1 MTLNGGDASLMIVTR
16 TIPDLRGALRAPAAP
31 VGLVPTMGYL
41 HEGHLSLV
49 EAARAECPTV
59 IVSIFVNPTQFGPN
73 EDFADYPR
81 DEERD
86 LELLR
91 QAGAHIAFLPS
102 VEQIYPPGDSTR
114 VRVGGLTEVLEG
126 ERRPGHF
133 EGVATVVAR
142 LFLLVQPDRAYF
154 GEKDAQQLAVL
165 RRMAA
170 DMHFPLEVIGC
181 PTVREPDGLARSS
194 RNIYLTP
201 EERAQAPALH
211 AGLQAAAAAFGN
223 GERDAS
229 VLRALVREHVA
240 AQPLAEIDY
249 ISLADSVTLAEIE
262 GAIEA
267 PALLS
272 LAVRFGAARL
282 IDNVTLRA

>member
-1 MTLNGGDASLMIVTR
+1 MLIVAR
-16 TIPDLRGALRAPAAP
+16 TIDELRGALRAPAAP

-49 EAARAECPTV
+49 QAAKVQCPTV
-59 IVSIFVNPTQFGPN
+59 VVSIFVNPTQFGPN
-73 EDFADYPR
+73 EDFEDYPR
-81 DEERD
+81 DEDRD
-86 LELLR
+86 LDLLAD
-91 QAGAHIAFLPS
+91 AGADIAFIPS
-102 VEQIYPPGDSTR
+102 VEEVYPPGDSTR

-133 EGVATVVAR
+133 EGVATVVSR
-142 LFLLVQPDRAYF
+142 LYLMVAPDRAYF

-165 RRMAA
+165 KRMTA
-170 DMHFPLEVIGC
+170 DMRFPIEVVGC
-181 PTVREPDGLARSS
+181 PTVREPDGLALSS

-201 EERAQAPALH
+201 EERRQAPALH
-211 AGLQAAAAAFGN
+211 AGLQAAGAAFEEGV
-223 GERDAS
+223 RDAS
-229 VLRALVREHVA
+229 ALRSRVRDHIA

-249 ISLADSVTLAEIE
+249 VSLADPETLAELE
-262 GAIEA
+262 GLIKP

>member
-1 MTLNGGDASLMIVTR
+1 MIVAR
-16 TIPDLRGALRAPAAP
+16 TIADLHAALRAPAAP

-59 IVSIFVNPTQFGPN
+59 IVSVFVNPTQFGPN
-73 EDFADYPR
+73 EDFEDYPR

-86 LELLR
+86 LELLAD
-91 QAGAHIAFLPS
+91 AGAHVAFVPS
-102 VEQIYPPGDSTR
+102 AEEIYPAGDSTR

-133 EGVATVVAR
+133 EGVATVVSR
-142 LFLLVQPDRAYF
+142 LYLIVAPDRAYF

-165 RRMAA
+165 RRMTA
-170 DMHFPLEVIGC
+170 DMQFPIEVVGC
-181 PTVREPDGLARSS
+181 PTVREPDGLALSS

-211 AGLQAAAAAFGN
+211 AGLLAAVEAFEN
-223 GERDAS
+223 GVRDAS
-229 VLRALVREHVA
+229 ALRAVVRDRIA

-249 ISLADSVTLAEIE
+249 VSLADSETLAELE
-262 GAIEA
+262 GLIKP

>member
-1 MTLNGGDASLMIVTR
+1 MLIVAR
-16 TIPDLRGALRAPAAP
+16 TIADLRAALRAPAAP
-31 VGLVPTMGYL
+31 VGLVPTMGFL

-59 IVSIFVNPTQFGPN
+59 VVSIFVNPTQFGPN
-73 EDFADYPR
+73 EDFEDYPR
-81 DEERD
+81 DEDRD
-86 LELLR
+86 LDLLAD
-91 QAGAHIAFLPS
+91 AGADIAFVPS
-102 VEQIYPPGDSTR
+102 AGEIYPPGDSTR

-133 EGVATVVAR
+133 EGVATVVSR
-142 LFLLVQPDRAYF
+142 LYLMVGPDRAYF

-165 RRMAA
+165 KRMTA
-170 DMHFPLEVIGC
+170 DMRFPIEVVGC
-181 PTVREPDGLARSS
+181 PTVREPDGLALSS
-194 RNIYLTP
+194 RNVYLTP

-211 AGLQAAAAAFGN
+211 AGLQAAVAAFEN
-223 GERDAS
+223 GVRDAS
-229 VLRALVREHVA
+229 ALRAVVRDRIA

-249 ISLADSVTLAEIE
+249 VSLADSETLAELE
-262 GAIEA
+262 GLIKP

>member
-1 MTLNGGDASLMIVTR
+1 MLIVAR
-16 TIPDLRGALRAPAAP
+16 TIADLRMALRAPAAP
-31 VGLVPTMGYL
+31 LGLVPTMGYL

-49 EAARAECPTV
+49 EAAKAQCPTV
-59 IVSIFVNPTQFGPN
+59 VVSLFVNPTQFGPN
-73 EDFADYPR
+73 EDFEDYPR
-81 DEERD
+81 DEDRD
-86 LELLR
+86 LDLLGD
-91 QAGAHIAFLPS
+91 AGADIAFIPS
-102 VEQIYPPGDSTR
+102 VEEIYPAGDSTR

-126 ERRPGHF
+126 DRRPGHF

-142 LFLLVQPDRAYF
+142 LFLMVQPDRAYF

-165 RRMAA
+165 KRMTA
-170 DMHFPLEVIGC
+170 DMQFPIEVVGC
-181 PTVREPDGLARSS
+181 PTVREPDGLALSS

-201 EERAQAPALH
+201 EERTQAPALH
-211 AGLQAAAAAFGN
+211 AGLRAAAEAFAA

-229 VLRALVREHVA
+229 ALRALVRDHIA
-240 AQPLAEIDY
+240 AQPRAEIDY
-249 ISLADSVTLAEIE
+249 ISLADSGTLAEIE
-262 GAIEA
+262 GAVEP

>member
-1 MTLNGGDASLMIVTR
+1 MLIVAR
-16 TIPDLRGALRAPAAP
+16 TIDELRGSLRAPAAP

-49 EAARAECPTV
+49 QAAKAQCPTV
-59 IVSIFVNPTQFGPN
+59 VVSIFVNPTQFGPN
-73 EDFADYPR
+73 EDFEDYPR
-81 DEERD
+81 DEDRD
-86 LELLR
+86 LDLLGD
-91 QAGAHIAFLPS
+91 AGADIAFIPS
-102 VEQIYPPGDSTR
+102 VEEIYPPGDSTR

-133 EGVATVVAR
+133 EGVATVVSR
-142 LFLLVQPDRAYF
+142 LYLMVAPDRAYF

-165 RRMAA
+165 KRMTA
-170 DMHFPLEVIGC
+170 DMRFPIEVVGC
-181 PTVREPDGLARSS
+181 PTVREPDGLALSS

-201 EERAQAPALH
+201 EERRQAPALH
-211 AGLQAAAAAFGN
+211 AGLQAAVAAIEDGV
-223 GERDAS
+223 RDAS
-229 VLRALVREHVA
+229 TLRARVRDHIA

-249 ISLADSVTLAEIE
+249 VSLADPETLSELE
-262 GAIEA
+262 GLIKP

>member
-1 MTLNGGDASLMIVTR
+1 MLIVARSIAELR
-16 TIPDLRGALRAPAAP
+16 TALRAPAAP
-31 VGLVPTMGYL
+31 VGLVPTMGFL

-49 EAARAECPTV
+49 EAAKAQCPTV
-59 IVSIFVNPTQFGPN
+59 VVSIFVNPTQFGPN
-73 EDFADYPR
+73 EDFEDYPR
-81 DEERD
+81 DEDRD
-86 LELLR
+86 LDLLGD
-91 QAGAHIAFLPS
+91 AGADIAFMPS
-102 VEQIYPPGDSTR
+102 VEEIYPHGDSTR

-126 ERRPGHF
+126 DRRPGHF

-142 LFLLVQPDRAYF
+142 LFLIVQPDRAYF

-165 RRMAA
+165 RRMTA
-170 DMHFPLEVIGC
+170 DMHFPVEVVGC

-201 EERAQAPALH
+201 DERAQAPALH
-211 AGLQAAAAAFGN
+211 AGLRAAAAAFED

-229 VLRALVREHVA
+229 ALRTLVRNRIA
-240 AQPLAEIDY
+240 AEPLAEIDY
-249 ISLADSVTLAEIE
+249 ISLADSETLAEIE
-262 GAIEA
+262 GAVEP

-282 IDNVTLRA
+282 IDNVTLGDGRT

>member
-1 MTLNGGDASLMIVTR
+1 MLIVAR
-16 TIPDLRGALRAPAAP
+16 TIDELRGALRAPAAP

-49 EAARAECPTV
+49 QAAKAQCPTV
-59 IVSIFVNPTQFGPN
+59 VVSIFVNPTQFGPN
-73 EDFADYPR
+73 EDFEDYPR
-81 DEERD
+81 DEDRD
-86 LELLR
+86 LDLLAD
-91 QAGAHIAFLPS
+91 AGADIAFIPS
-102 VEQIYPPGDSTR
+102 VEEVYPPGDSTR

-133 EGVATVVAR
+133 EGVATVVSR
-142 LFLLVQPDRAYF
+142 LYLMVAPDRAYF

-165 RRMAA
+165 KRMTA
-170 DMHFPLEVIGC
+170 DMRFPIEVVGC
-181 PTVREPDGLARSS
+181 PTVREPDGLALSS

-201 EERAQAPALH
+201 EERRQAPALH
-211 AGLQAAAAAFGN
+211 AGLQAARAAFEDGV
-223 GERDAS
+223 RDAS
-229 VLRALVREHVA
+229 ALRARVRDHIA

-249 ISLADSVTLAEIE
+249 ISLADPETLAELE
-262 GAIEA
+262 GLIRP

>member
-1 MTLNGGDASLMIVTR
+1 MTVAR
-16 TIPDLRGALRAPAAP
+16 TLADLRMALRSPAAP

-41 HEGHLSLV
+41 HRGHISLV

-59 IVSIFVNPTQFGPN
+59 VVSLFVNPTQFGPN
-73 EDFADYPR
+73 EDFEDYPR
-81 DEERD
+81 DEDRD
-86 LELLR
+86 LDLLGD
-91 QAGAHIAFLPS
+91 AGADIAFIPS
-102 VEQIYPPGDSTR
+102 VEEIYPAGDSTR

-142 LFLLVQPDRAYF
+142 LFLMVAPDRAYF

-165 RRMAA
+165 KRMTA
-170 DMHFPLEVIGC
+170 DMQFPIEVVGC
-181 PTVREPDGLARSS
+181 PTVREPDGLALSS

-211 AGLQAAAAAFGN
+211 AGLQAAVAAFEN
-223 GERDAS
+223 GVRDAS
-229 VLRALVREHVA
+229 ALRAVVRDQLA

-249 ISLADSVTLAEIE
+249 VSLADSETLMELE
-262 GAIEA
+262 GLIKP

>member
-1 MTLNGGDASLMIVTR
+1 MLTVAR
-16 TIPDLRGALRAPAAP
+16 TIADLRMALRSPAAP

-41 HEGHLSLV
+41 HRGHISLV

-59 IVSIFVNPTQFGPN
+59 VVSLFVNPTQFGPN
-73 EDFADYPR
+73 EDFEDYPR
-81 DEERD
+81 DEDRD
-86 LELLR
+86 LDLLGD
-91 QAGAHIAFLPS
+91 AGADIVFIPS
-102 VEQIYPPGDSTR
+102 VEEIYPAGDSTR

-142 LFLLVQPDRAYF
+142 LFLMVAPDRAYF

-165 RRMAA
+165 KRMTA
-170 DMHFPLEVIGC
+170 DMQFPIEVVGC
-181 PTVREPDGLARSS
+181 PTVREPDGLALSS

-211 AGLQAAAAAFGN
+211 AGLQAAVAAFEN
-223 GERDAS
+223 GVRDAS
-229 VLRALVREHVA
+229 ALRAVVRDQLA

-249 ISLADSVTLAEIE
+249 VSLADSETLAELDGLIKP
-262 GAIEA
+262 

>member
-1 MTLNGGDASLMIVTR
+1 
-16 TIPDLRGALRAPAAP
+16 
-31 VGLVPTMGYL
+31 MGYL

-49 EAARAECPTV
+49 EAARAECRTV

-73 EDFADYPR
+73 EDFEDYPR

-86 LELLR
+86 LELLAD
-91 QAGAHIAFLPS
+91 AGAHVAFVPS
-102 VEQIYPPGDSTR
+102 TEELYPPGDSTR

-133 EGVATVVAR
+133 EGVATVVSR
-142 LFLLVQPDRAYF
+142 LYLIVAPDRAYF

-165 RRMAA
+165 RRMTT
-170 DMHFPLEVIGC
+170 DMRFPIEVVGC
-181 PTVREPDGLARSS
+181 PTVREPDGLALSS
-194 RNIYLTP
+194 RNIYLTRD
-201 EERAQAPALH
+201 ERAQAPALH
-211 AGLQAAAAAFGN
+211 AGLQAAVAGFEG
-223 GERDAS
+223 GVRDAS
-229 VLRALVREHVA
+229 ALRALVRDRIG

-249 ISLADSVTLAEIE
+249 VALADPETLAELE
-262 GAIEA
+262 GLIKP

-282 IDNVTLRA
+282 IDNVTLQA

>member
-1 MTLNGGDASLMIVTR
+1 MLIVAR
-16 TIPDLRGALRAPAAP
+16 TIDELRGALRAPAAP

-49 EAARAECPTV
+49 QAAKAQCPTV
-59 IVSIFVNPTQFGPN
+59 VVSIFVNPTQFGPT
-73 EDFADYPR
+73 EDFEDYPR
-81 DEERD
+81 DEDRD
-86 LELLR
+86 LDLLGD
-91 QAGAHIAFLPS
+91 AGADIAFIPS
-102 VEQIYPPGDSTR
+102 VEEVYPPGDSTR

-133 EGVATVVAR
+133 EGVATVVSR
-142 LFLLVQPDRAYF
+142 LYLMVAPDRAYF

-165 RRMAA
+165 KRMTA
-170 DMHFPLEVIGC
+170 DMRFPIEVVGC
-181 PTVREPDGLARSS
+181 PTVREPDGLALSS

-201 EERAQAPALH
+201 EERGQAPALH
-211 AGLQAAAAAFGN
+211 AGLQAAVAAFEDGV
-223 GERDAS
+223 RDAS
-229 VLRALVREHVA
+229 ALRARVRDHIA
-240 AQPLAEIDY
+240 AQPSAEIDY
-249 ISLADSVTLAEIE
+249 VSLADTETLAELE
-262 GAIEA
+262 GLIKP

>member
-1 MTLNGGDASLMIVTR
+1 MMIVAR
-16 TIPDLRGALRAPAAP
+16 TIGDLRAALRAPAAP
-31 VGLVPTMGYL
+31 IGLVPTMGYL

-59 IVSIFVNPTQFGPN
+59 VVSIFVNPTQFGPN
-73 EDFADYPR
+73 EDFEDYPR
-81 DEERD
+81 DEDRD
-86 LELLR
+86 LELLGE
-91 QAGAHIAFLPS
+91 AGADIAFIPS
-102 VEQIYPPGDSTR
+102 VEEIYPPGDSTR

-133 EGVATVVAR
+133 EGVATVVSR
-142 LFLLVQPDRAYF
+142 LYLMVAPDRAYF

-165 RRMAA
+165 RRMTA
-170 DMHFPLEVIGC
+170 DMQFPIEVVGC
-181 PTVREPDGLARSS
+181 PTVREPDGLALSS

-211 AGLQAAAAAFGN
+211 AGLQAAAAAFEN
-223 GERDAS
+223 GVRDAS
-229 VLRALVREHVA
+229 ALRAVVRDHIA

-249 ISLADSVTLAEIE
+249 VSLADSATLTELDGLIKP
-262 GAIEA
+262 

>member
-1 MTLNGGDASLMIVTR
+1 MLTVAR
-16 TIPDLRGALRAPAAP
+16 TIADLRMALRAPAAP
-31 VGLVPTMGYL
+31 IGLVPTMGFL

-59 IVSIFVNPTQFGPN
+59 VVSIFVNPTQFGPN
-73 EDFADYPR
+73 EDFEDYPR
-81 DEERD
+81 DEDRD
-86 LELLR
+86 LDLLGD
-91 QAGAHIAFLPS
+91 AGADIAFIPS
-102 VEQIYPPGDSTR
+102 VEEIYPPGDSTR

-133 EGVATVVAR
+133 EGVATVVSR
-142 LFLLVQPDRAYF
+142 LYLVVGPDRAYF

-165 RRMAA
+165 RRMTA
-170 DMHFPLEVIGC
+170 DMQFPIEVVGC
-181 PTVREPDGLARSS
+181 PTVREPDGLALSS

-211 AGLQAAAAAFGN
+211 AGLQAAVAAFEN
-223 GERDAS
+223 GVRDAS
-229 VLRALVREHVA
+229 ALRAVVRDHIA

-249 ISLADSVTLAEIE
+249 ISLADSETLAELE
-262 GAIEA
+262 GLIKP

>member
-1 MTLNGGDASLMIVTR
+1 MTVAR
-16 TIPDLRGALRAPAAP
+16 TLADLRMALRSPAAP

-41 HEGHLSLV
+41 HRGHISLV

-59 IVSIFVNPTQFGPN
+59 VVSLFVNPTQFGPN
-73 EDFADYPR
+73 EDFEDYPR
-81 DEERD
+81 DEDRD
-86 LELLR
+86 LDLLGD
-91 QAGAHIAFLPS
+91 AGADIAFIPS
-102 VEQIYPPGDSTR
+102 VEEIYPAGDSTR

-133 EGVATVVAR
+133 EGVATVVAK
-142 LFLLVQPDRAYF
+142 LFLMVAPDRAYF

-165 RRMAA
+165 KRMTA
-170 DMHFPLEVIGC
+170 DMQFPIEVVGC
-181 PTVREPDGLARSS
+181 PAVREPDGLALSS

-211 AGLQAAAAAFGN
+211 AGLQAAVAAFEN
-223 GERDAS
+223 GVRDAS
-229 VLRALVREHVA
+229 ALRSVVRDQLA

-249 ISLADSVTLAEIE
+249 VSLADSETLAELE
-262 GAIEA
+262 GLIKP

>member
-1 MTLNGGDASLMIVTR
+1 MLTVAR
-16 TIPDLRGALRAPAAP
+16 TIADLRMALRSPAAP

-41 HEGHLSLV
+41 HRGHISLV

-59 IVSIFVNPTQFGPN
+59 VVSLFVNPTQFGPN
-73 EDFADYPR
+73 EDFEDYPR
-81 DEERD
+81 DEDRD
-86 LELLR
+86 LDLLGD
-91 QAGAHIAFLPS
+91 AGADIAFIPS
-102 VEQIYPPGDSTR
+102 VEEIYPAGDSTR

-142 LFLLVQPDRAYF
+142 LFLMVAPDRAYF

-165 RRMAA
+165 KRMTA
-170 DMHFPLEVIGC
+170 DMQFPIEVVSC
-181 PTVREPDGLARSS
+181 PTVREPDGLALSS

-211 AGLQAAAAAFGN
+211 AGLQAAVAAFEN
-223 GERDAS
+223 GVRDAS
-229 VLRALVREHVA
+229 ALRSVVRDQLA

-249 ISLADSVTLAEIE
+249 VSLADSETLAELE
-262 GAIEA
+262 GLIKP

>member
-1 MTLNGGDASLMIVTR
+1 MLIVSR
-16 TIPDLRGALRAPAAP
+16 TIDELRGALRAPAAP

-49 EAARAECPTV
+49 QAAKAQCPTV
-59 IVSIFVNPTQFGPN
+59 VVSIFVNPTQFGPN
-73 EDFADYPR
+73 EDFEDYPR
-81 DEERD
+81 DEDRD
-86 LELLR
+86 LDLLGD
-91 QAGAHIAFLPS
+91 AGADIAFIPS
-102 VEQIYPPGDSTR
+102 VEEVYPPGDSTR

-133 EGVATVVAR
+133 EGVATVVSR
-142 LFLLVQPDRAYF
+142 LYLMVAPDRAYF

-165 RRMAA
+165 KRMTA
-170 DMHFPLEVIGC
+170 DMRFPIEVVGC
-181 PTVREPDGLARSS
+181 PTVREPDGLALSS

-201 EERAQAPALH
+201 EERRQAPALH
-211 AGLQAAAAAFGN
+211 AGLQAAVAAFEDGV
-223 GERDAS
+223 RDAS
-229 VLRALVREHVA
+229 ALRARVRDHIA
-240 AQPLAEIDY
+240 AQPSAEIDY
-249 ISLADSVTLAEIE
+249 ISLADTETLAELE
-262 GAIEA
+262 GLIKP

>member
-1 MTLNGGDASLMIVTR
+1 MLIVAR
-16 TIPDLRGALRAPAAP
+16 TIADLRAALRAPAAP
-31 VGLVPTMGYL
+31 IGLVPTMGFL

-59 IVSIFVNPTQFGPN
+59 VVSLFVNPTQFGPN
-73 EDFADYPR
+73 EDFEDYPR
-81 DEERD
+81 DEDRD
-86 LELLR
+86 LDLLGD
-91 QAGAHIAFLPS
+91 AGADIAFIPS
-102 VEQIYPPGDSTR
+102 VEEVYPPGDSTR

-133 EGVATVVAR
+133 EGVATVVSR
-142 LFLLVQPDRAYF
+142 LYLMVGPDRAYF

-165 RRMAA
+165 SRMTA
-170 DMHFPLEVIGC
+170 DMQFPIEVVGC
-181 PTVREPDGLARSS
+181 PTVREPDGLALSS

-211 AGLQAAAAAFGN
+211 AGLQAAGAAFEG
-223 GERDAS
+223 GVRDAS
-229 VLRALVREHVA
+229 ALRAVVRDHIA

-249 ISLADSVTLAEIE
+249 VSLADSETLAELE
-262 GAIEA
+262 GLIKP